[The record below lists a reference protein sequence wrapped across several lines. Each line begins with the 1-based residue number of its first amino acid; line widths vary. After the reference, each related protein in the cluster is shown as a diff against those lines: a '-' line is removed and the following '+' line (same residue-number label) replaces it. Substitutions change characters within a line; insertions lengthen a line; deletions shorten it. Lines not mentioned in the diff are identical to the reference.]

1 VLRPQTPNMAKQNA
15 ILLLVILFV
24 GGQFTTGSSR
34 AALTIPHTLCVVAD
48 VALNITACAPIIKTS
63 NISAGS
69 VPKCCGEL
77 GVIKLMGA
85 ILGNQTTSTCVQAAL
100 SASVSST
107 SILERPSQADVDVDI
122 SAQLQDTC
130 SVNLGFSIDVDA

>member
-1 VLRPQTPNMAKQNA
+1 MAKQNA

-85 ILGNQTTSTCVQAAL
+85 ILGNQITSNCVQAAL
-100 SASVSST
+100 SANVSST
-107 SILERPSQADVDVDI
+107 SVLERPSRADVGVDI
-122 SAQLQDTC
+122 SAQLQNTC
-130 SVNLGFSIDVDA
+130 GVNLNFSIDVGA

>member
-1 VLRPQTPNMAKQNA
+1 MAKQNA

-34 AALTIPHTLCVVAD
+34 ATLTIPPTLCVVAD

-85 ILGNQTTSTCVQAAL
+85 ILGNQTTSNCVQAAL

-107 SILERPSQADVDVDI
+107 SVLERPSRADVGVDI
-122 SAQLQDTC
+122 SAQLQNTC
-130 SVNLGFSIDVDA
+130 GVNLNFSIDVGA